1 MSRHYPLRRIAYPLA
16 LAVLCM
22 TPAWADVHSGR
33 NAGLDA
39 PGALARLPNGKS
51 SDKIQTADA
60 TGRWDWLVDRVN
72 AYLANRAAEAE
83 LKRAEAEL
91 RRQGGSRLLVKVDTD
106 ALREA
111 IPIQLR
117 DDVRRQLRE
126 AAIAF
131 GGLAAR
137 DGSVEVR
144 IREEKDRQQALIK
157 LTSLSSGDSVDI
169 VDAGEGLIRLV
180 PTEAGFAERVRELR
194 KQSMQVIARRL
205 ENFGVAAAGV
215 QPDGLDRI
223 RVLLPGV
230 KDPER
235 LSALFNKRARIA
247 FRLVDDSMTAA
258 DALRGTRP
266 PGSEILYELNTR
278 DPFLLVKGVA
288 MEGDD
293 IVDASPGFDQRTRA
307 PIVTFRFNAH
317 GTRRFA
323 QVTEANVGRAFAVV
337 LDNDVLAA
345 PIIRE
350 PILGGS
356 GQISGGFTVEDAY
369 TVAMLLR
376 SGTLPGRLVVV
387 EQQVVE
393 PVRED

>member
-1 MSRHYPLRRIAYPLA
+1 
-16 LAVLCM
+16 
-22 TPAWADVHSGR
+22 
-33 NAGLDA
+33 
-39 PGALARLPNGKS
+39 
-51 SDKIQTADA
+51 
-60 TGRWDWLVDRVN
+60 
-72 AYLANRAAEAE
+72 
-83 LKRAEAEL
+83 L

-157 LTSLSSGDSVDI
+157 LTSLSSRDSVDI
-169 VDAGEGLIRLV
+169 VDVGEGLIRLV

-215 QPDGLDRI
+215 QPDGADRI

-235 LSALFNKRARIA
+235 LSALFNKRARI
-247 FRLVDDSMTAA
+247 
-258 DALRGTRP
+258 
-266 PGSEILYELNTR
+266 
-278 DPFLLVKGVA
+278 
-288 MEGDD
+288 
-293 IVDASPGFDQRTRA
+293 
-307 PIVTFRFNAH
+307 
-317 GTRRFA
+317 
-323 QVTEANVGRAFAVV
+323 
-337 LDNDVLAA
+337 
-345 PIIRE
+345 
-350 PILGGS
+350 
-356 GQISGGFTVEDAY
+356 
-369 TVAMLLR
+369 
-376 SGTLPGRLVVV
+376 
-387 EQQVVE
+387 
-393 PVRED
+393 